1 MALSVTKLATLL
13 ERKGIDATARIY
25 PDAVFNP
32 TTNKTTLGDAVEYP
46 VKVIPPYKNAEGFK
60 KAELI
65 TAGKGMTGIA
75 NKDLQFVVKA
85 GLILIIDGKE
95 WTVTSKTPLSNN
107 TGVLFY
113 LMQIESGD

>member
-1 MALSVTKLATLL
+1 MALTVDKLDALL
-13 ERKGIDATARIY
+13 ERKGIAAIVRTYPAATFD
-25 PDAVFNP
+25 PETN
-32 TTNKTTLGDAVEYP
+32 TTTQGTKIEYD

-60 KAELI
+60 KTELI
-65 TAGKGMTGIA
+65 TAGKGWTGIA
-75 NKDLQFVVKA
+75 NKDLAFTVKA

-95 WTVTSKTPLSNN
+95 WTVISRTVLSNK